1 MTSKQVSYVLF
12 AIAVSISL
20 VLFAV
25 LVKINHEAEQYSVAI
40 ENLQKQIDD
49 LRTQDHVA
57 TEQMIKF
64 SQDHDQLTRDID
76 VTQDLQRKQAIA
88 VGELKRGKKR

>member
-1 MTSKQVSYVLF
+1 VTSKQVSYVLF

-57 TEQMIKF
+57 TEQMSKF
-64 SQDHDQLTRDID
+64 SYDHDQLTRDID
-76 VTQDLQRKQAIA
+76 ITQDLQRKQAIA

>member
-64 SQDHDQLTRDID
+64 SHDHDQLTRDID

>member
-1 MTSKQVSYVLF
+1 VTSKQVSYVLF

>member
-25 LVKINHEAEQYSVAI
+25 LVKTNHEAEQYSVAI

-64 SQDHDQLTRDID
+64 SHDHDQLTRDID

>member
-1 MTSKQVSYVLF
+1 MTNKQISYVLF

-25 LVKINHEAEQYSVAI
+25 LVKVNHETEQYTTAI

-49 LRTQDHVA
+49 LRAQDHVSI
-57 TEQMIKF
+57 EQMIKF
-64 SQDHDQLTRDID
+64 SHDHDRIVKDID
-76 VTQDLQRKQAIA
+76 VTQELQRKQAIE
-88 VGELKRGKKR
+88 VGELRKGKKR